1 MATRYCGLLTLR
13 LSYRDASND
22 YRVCIATNGYH
33 LATVYVGTPAYL
45 THAVDSPEAYDETAR
60 AALAFAEDDGGDLSD
75 AAMDDSGY
83 AVTRQPLS
91 DHGIPLPRDERGRYL
106 RPGDRIVVVGDVDAC
121 VPDRPGTVTGL
132 SLTSRDRIRYQ
143 LDDTG
148 ERGYVTRSG
157 RGLRKL

>member
-33 LATVYVGTPAYL
+33 LATVYVDSPAYL
-45 THAVDSPEAYDETAR
+45 IHAVDSPEAFDAAAR
-60 AALAFAEDDGGDLSD
+60 AALAFAADDGTDLTGCD
-75 AAMDDSGY
+75 TDERGY
-83 AVTRQPLS
+83 AVTRP
-91 DHGIPLPRDERGRYL
+91 PRDERGRYL

-121 VPDRPGTVTGL
+121 VPDRPGTVVGYRDTP
-132 SLTSRDRIRYQ
+132 RDRIRFV

-148 ERGYVTRSG
+148 EREYFTCSG
-157 RGLRKL
+157 RRSGLRKL